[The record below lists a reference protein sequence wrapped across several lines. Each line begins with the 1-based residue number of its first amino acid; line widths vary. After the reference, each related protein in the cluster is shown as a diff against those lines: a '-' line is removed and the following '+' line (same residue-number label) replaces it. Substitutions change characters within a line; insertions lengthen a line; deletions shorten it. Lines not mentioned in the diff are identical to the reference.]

1 MYFDE
6 SVFENHAS
14 KGAEATAVA
23 AGTSLLKTS
32 GKDIHNMLKSLQSV
46 NQQSLMKK
54 KLFILAM
61 SLSVGA
67 SAHQSSTLDLAV
79 CDSVTVPSSGLKVA
93 EPEFINSYCIL
104 TSDSTYAV
112 LPRENGFIGEH
123 KNKTKSLLGKIG
135 KVASAASAIGGLGAA
150 IGLNANSASA
160 ALTGLKA
167 ANTAWSVSEVADAT
181 SALAGAS
188 GMDIIF
194 KGKASSYIH
203 KLNAEDVKILIK
215 AENNKYDPAG
225 LYRIVKFYESKK
237 ERRIQWLQ
245 FEDGVIDEDAKK
257 KGYIPFTAQKFGVQS
272 YLLTIPASELEE
284 GEYGII
290 YMGVETATMI
300 PVGTF
305 GIH

>member
-1 MYFDE
+1 MKRLLIF
-6 SVFENHAS
+6 
-14 KGAEATAVA
+14 
-23 AGTSLLKTS
+23 SLLLLTT
-32 GKDIHNMLKSLQSV
+32 
-46 NQQSLMKK
+46 
-54 KLFILAM
+54 KLFAQSYKIDSDKMDSNMMRWNCPEIEHYQDLIA
-61 SLSVGA
+61 SL
-67 SAHQSSTLDLAV
+67 H
-79 CDSVTVPSSGLKVA
+79 
-93 EPEFINSYCIL
+93 N
-104 TSDSTYAV
+104 
-112 LPRENGFIGEH
+112 
-123 KNKTKSLLGKIG
+123 
-135 KVASAASAIGGLGAA
+135 
-150 IGLNANSASA
+150 
-160 ALTGLKA
+160 
-167 ANTAWSVSEVADAT
+167 
-181 SALAGAS
+181 
-188 GMDIIF
+188 
-194 KGKASSYIH
+194 
-203 KLNAEDVKILIK
+203 EDVKILIK